1 MKSSTCWLAYEKTTI
16 FPMRSS
22 TPSTHLISVARTSF
36 AILSSR
42 FNTHTHTHT
51 IKTRYTP
58 EQVKKLLLRN
68 LGAGGAAAPN
78 AHHIVRRH
86 IQHTNLYI
94 NVSSTE
100 HTTLY
105 TQYRTSAGDGAD
117 VKNLYYYHVPLP

>member
-1 MKSSTCWLAYEKTTI
+1 MKRQPFFQCAAVHRVHISSQWLE
-16 FPMRSS
+16 PRSLFYRVDS
-22 TPSTHLISVARTSF
+22 
-36 AILSSR
+36 
-42 FNTHTHTHT
+42 THTHTHT